1 MRLLRNYSGKMST
14 DLTARADT
22 DHRQKTE
29 SREKLAPDWLRYA
42 LAIAPWLIAL
52 AFVAVEVR
60 RVSGQIA
67 VRYPDFFGWAER
79 AARRDFTNLTHPD
92 WVHGLYPLG
101 YPLLLRLGRELGVDV
116 LRTAFALSIF
126 GGFLGLLGTY
136 RLVRRMTDRWWLA
149 ILTELL
155 QACMAFYLFF
165 ANLDATDML
174 ASGLILC
181 AFPLLLS
188 EKRQRAAAFWAGLL
202 VGLSYL
208 IRYTASV
215 TVAPCVLF
223 LLVPFVVRRD
233 RERLWIAGFFL
244 LGAFI
249 GAFPQFLCSLL
260 IKGNLL
266 YNEQAHNLW
275 FHLRG
280 SADYIYAWHEVPM
293 DIGMLEIIL
302 QQPRVFFTHWWEMFL
317 SYWLTGDG
325 YSVDGFLGIVAL
337 AGFWFTMFHARG
349 DLKPKA
355 RAFFGIYVVGLIALL
370 SMARLDRRFLIT
382 LMPLQVFG
390 SLYFAW
396 SLLPEKVAVRR
407 WQIPVRL
414 PLLLLLCISYL
425 RQPVSFMT
433 SNHGD
438 EALVEV
444 SNTLHAAG
452 MQAADEVFST
462 HVEYH
467 DVASPWKW
475 RYAMAFAL
483 ARDLETREEILGYIQ
498 EHDYRFFIM
507 DKVTGL
513 FIYPTQEG
521 LLNPE
526 NRPPGLTP
534 IYVTGEREAVIYRVE
549 GPQWSPP
556 TSISATLENG
566 IALTGY
572 ELYQSLDQPPGRGH
586 RMGLYL
592 HWYTSA
598 PIPQFLKVFVHVFNS
613 DGQLVTQHD
622 SVPALWTY
630 PVDRWAVG
638 ETVVDF
644 HPLPFAPD
652 AGPGPLT
659 VQVGFYDAGTG
670 VRVPVQAAEETSGDA
685 IVVTQFTLE

>member
-1 MRLLRNYSGKMST
+1 MSA
-14 DLTARADT
+14 DLTVQT
-22 DHRQKTE
+22 DAVLGQNVRL
-29 SREKLAPDWLRYA
+29 RDRLAVDWPRYA
-42 LAIAPWLIAL
+42 QAIAPWLIAL
-52 AFVAVEVR
+52 TFVAVLIR
-60 RVSGQIA
+60 RVSNQIA

-79 AARRDFTNLTHPD
+79 AARLDFTNLAHPD

-101 YPLLLRLGRELGVDV
+101 YPLLLRLGHELGVDV

-136 RLVRRMTDRWWLA
+136 WLVRRMTDRWWLA

-188 EKRQRAAAFWAGLL
+188 EKRRRSAAFWAGLL

-208 IRYTASV
+208 IRYTASM
-215 TVAPCVLF
+215 TVVPCVLF
-223 LLVPFVVRRD
+223 LLIPFVLRRD
-233 RERLWIAGFFL
+233 RESLWITGFFL
-244 LGAFI
+244 LGAFL
-249 GAFPQFLCSLL
+249 GAFPQFLCSFLV
-260 IKGNLL
+260 KGNPF
-266 YNEQAHNLW
+266 YNEQPHNLW

-280 SADYIYAWHEVPM
+280 SSDYIYAWHEVPM
-293 DIGMLEIIL
+293 DIGMLEVIRA
-302 QQPRVFFTHWWEMFL
+302 QPRAFFTHWWQTFL
-317 SYWLTGDG
+317 SYWRTSEG
-325 YSVDGFLGIVAL
+325 YSVDGFLGTLAM
-337 AGFWFTMFHARG
+337 AGFWFTLLYARG

-355 RAFFGIYVVGLIALL
+355 RTFFGIYVVGLIALL
-370 SMARLDRRFLIT
+370 ALARLDRRFLIT
-382 LMPLQVFG
+382 LMPLQVFA
-390 SLYFAW
+390 SLYFLW
-396 SLLPEKVAVRR
+396 SLLPEKATVRR

-414 PLLLLLCISYL
+414 PLLLLLCIPYL
-425 RQPVSFMT
+425 PQPFSFMR

-452 MQAADEVFST
+452 MQAAGEVFST
-462 HVEYH
+462 HVDYH

-498 EHDYRFFIM
+498 EHGYRFFIM
-507 DKVTGL
+507 DKTTGL
-513 FIYPTQEG
+513 FLYPTQEA

-534 IYVTGEREAVIYRVE
+534 IYVPDERQAIIYRVE
-549 GPQWSPP
+549 GPQWAAPVP
-556 TSISATLENG
+556 IAATLENG

-572 ELYQSLDQPPGRGH
+572 ELYQSADQPLGRGH
-586 RMGLYL
+586 RVGLYL
-592 HWYTSA
+592 HWRTLV
-598 PIPQFLKVFVHVFNS
+598 PISQYLKVFVHVFNA
-613 DGQLVTQHD
+613 DGQLVAQHD
-622 SVPALWTY
+622 SIPVLWTH
-630 PVDRWAVG
+630 PVERWAVG

-644 HPLPFAPD
+644 HPVLLTPD
-652 AGPGPLT
+652 AGTGPFT
-659 VQVGFYDAGTG
+659 VQVGFYDPATG
-670 VRVPVQAAEETSGDA
+670 ARIPVQAAEKTLNDA
-685 IVVTQFTLE
+685 VVVTQFEIE

>member
-1 MRLLRNYSGKMST
+1 MVTT
-14 DLTARADT
+14 DLPVRADT
-22 DHRQKTE
+22 DHPQETG
-29 SREKLAPDWLRYA
+29 SRAKLVEHWSRYA
-42 LAIAPWLIAL
+42 QAIAPWLIAL
-52 AFVAVEVR
+52 AFVAVEIR
-60 RVSGQIA
+60 RVWGQIA

-79 AARRDFTNLTHPD
+79 ASRLDFTNLAHPD

-126 GGFLGLLGTY
+126 GGFLGLLGAY
-136 RLVRRMTDRWWLA
+136 WLVRRMTGRWWLA
-149 ILTELL
+149 LLTELL

-165 ANLDATDML
+165 GNLDATDML

-188 EKRQRAAAFWAGLL
+188 EKRQRAAAFGAGLL

-208 IRYTASV
+208 IRYTASL
-215 TVAPCVLF
+215 TVAACALF
-223 LLVPFVVRRD
+223 LLLPFIMRRD
-233 RERLWIAGFFL
+233 RESLWSLAFFL

-260 IKGNLL
+260 VKRNPL

-275 FHLRG
+275 FHLRD
-280 SADYIYAWHEVPM
+280 SSDYIYDWHEVPM
-293 DIGMLEIIL
+293 DIGMLEVIL
-302 QQPRVFFTHWWEMFL
+302 GQPKAFFSHWWEMFL

-325 YSVDGFLGIVAL
+325 YSVDGLLGMLAQ
-337 AGFWFTMFHARG
+337 AGFWFALLFTRG

-355 RAFFGIYVVGLIALL
+355 RALFGIYSVGLIALL
-370 SMARLDRRFLIT
+370 SMVRLDRRFLIT

-396 SLLPEKVAVRR
+396 SLLPEKTTVRR
-407 WQIPVRL
+407 RQIPLRL
-414 PLLLLLCISYL
+414 PLLLLLCVPYL
-425 RQPVSFMT
+425 RQPVSFML

-444 SNTLHAAG
+444 SNMLHAAG
-452 MQAADEVFST
+452 MQAAGEVFST
-462 HVEYH
+462 NVDYH

-483 ARDLETREEILGYIQ
+483 ARDLKTQEEILGYIH
-498 EHDYRFFIM
+498 EHGYRFFIM
-507 DKVTGL
+507 DKATGL
-513 FIYPTQEG
+513 FLYPTQEG

-526 NRPPGLTP
+526 NRFSGLTP
-534 IYVTGEREAVIYRVE
+534 IYVPNEREAVVYRVE
-549 GPQWSPP
+549 GPQWAAP
-556 TSISATLENG
+556 TPISATLQNG

-572 ELYQSLDQPPGRGH
+572 ELYQSADQPPGSGQRV
-586 RMGLYL
+586 GLYL
-592 HWYTSA
+592 HWRTSA
-598 PIPQFLKVFVHVFNS
+598 PVAQFLKVFVHVLGA

-644 HPLPFAPD
+644 HPLLFGPD
-652 AGPGPLT
+652 AGSGPFTIL
-659 VQVGFYDAGTG
+659 VGFYDGNSGA
-670 VRVPVQAAEETSGDA
+670 RIPVQAAERMSNDA
-685 IVVTQFTLE
+685 IVVTQVMLE

>member
-1 MRLLRNYSGKMST
+1 VAT
-14 DLTARADT
+14 DLPVSVDAGQAQPATF
-22 DHRQKTE
+22 
-29 SREKLAPDWLRYA
+29 REKLALDWARYA
-42 LAIAPWLIAL
+42 QAVAPWLIAL
-52 AFVAVEVR
+52 AFVVVEIR
-60 RVSGQIA
+60 RVWYQIA

-79 AARRDFTNLTHPD
+79 AARLDFTNLAHPD

-136 RLVRRMTDRWWLA
+136 WLVYRMTERRWLA
-149 ILTELL
+149 LLTELL
-155 QACMAFYLFF
+155 QACMVFYLFY

-188 EKRQRAAAFWAGLL
+188 EKRRRAASFWAGLL

-208 IRYTASV
+208 IRYTASM
-215 TVAPCVLF
+215 TVVPCVLF
-223 LLVPFVVRRD
+223 LLLPFILRRD
-233 RERLWIAGFFL
+233 RQSLWIAGFFL

-249 GAFPQFLCSLL
+249 GAFPQFLCSFL
-260 IKGNLL
+260 IKGTPF

-280 SADYIYAWHEVPM
+280 SSDYIYAWHEVPK
-293 DIGMLEIIL
+293 DIGMLEVIRA
-302 QQPRVFFTHWWEMFL
+302 QPRVFFTHWWQTFL
-317 SYWLTGDG
+317 SYWRTSEG
-325 YSVDGFLGIVAL
+325 YSVDGFLGTFAM
-337 AGFWFTMFHARG
+337 AGFWFVLLYTRG

-355 RAFFGIYVVGLIALL
+355 RTFFAIYTVGYIALL
-370 SMARLDRRFLIT
+370 AMARLDRRFLIT

-396 SLLPEKVAVRR
+396 SLLPEKVPVRR
-407 WQIPVRL
+407 RQIPLRL
-414 PLLLLLCISYL
+414 PLLLLLCIPYVL
-425 RQPVSFMT
+425 QPFSFMV

-498 EHDYRFFIM
+498 QHGYRFFIM
-507 DKVTGL
+507 DKTTGL
-513 FIYPTQEG
+513 FIYPTQEA

-526 NRPPGLTP
+526 NRAPGLTP
-534 IYVTGEREAVIYRVE
+534 IYIPAEREAVIYRVE
-549 GPQWSPP
+549 GPQWAAP
-556 TSISATLENG
+556 TAISATLTNS
-566 IALTGY
+566 ITLTGY
-572 ELYQSLDQPPGRGH
+572 ELYQSADQPPGRGH
-586 RMGLYL
+586 RVGLYL
-592 HWYTSA
+592 HWRASSPVTQS
-598 PIPQFLKVFVHVFNS
+598 LKVFVHVFNAA
-613 DGQLVTQHD
+613 GQLVTQHD

-630 PVDRWAVG
+630 PVERWAVG

-644 HPLPFAPD
+644 HPLLFTPEVGQGPF
-652 AGPGPLT
+652 T
-659 VQVGFYDAGTG
+659 VRVGCYDAGTG
-670 VRVPVQAAEETSGDA
+670 ARVPVQAAAAMLEDA
-685 IVVTQFTLE
+685 IVVTQLTLE

>member
-1 MRLLRNYSGKMST
+1 MVT
-14 DLTARADT
+14 DLPVHTDVAHHQTAALRD
-22 DHRQKTE
+22 
-29 SREKLAPDWLRYA
+29 KLAANWPRYA
-42 LAIAPWLIAL
+42 QAIAPWLIAL
-52 AFVAVEVR
+52 TFVGVLIR

-79 AARRDFTNLTHPD
+79 AARLDFTNLAHPD
-92 WVHGLYPLG
+92 WVYGLYPLG

-136 RLVRRMTDRWWLA
+136 WLIRRMTDRWWLA

-155 QACMAFYLFF
+155 QACMVFYLFF

-181 AFPLLLS
+181 AFPLLLV
-188 EKRQRAAAFWAGLL
+188 EKRRRSAAFWAGLL

-208 IRYTASV
+208 IRYTASM
-215 TVAPCVLF
+215 TVVPCALF
-223 LLVPFVVRRD
+223 LLLPFVLRRD
-233 RERLWIAGFFL
+233 RESLWIAGSFL

-260 IKGNLL
+260 VKGNPL

-280 SADYIYAWHEVPM
+280 SSDYIYAWHEVPK
-293 DIGMLEIIL
+293 DIGMLEVIRA
-302 QQPRVFFTHWWEMFL
+302 QPRVFFTHWWQTFL
-317 SYWLTGDG
+317 SYWRTSEG
-325 YSVDGFLGIVAL
+325 YSVDGFLGTFAM
-337 AGFWFTMFHARG
+337 AGFWFVLLYTRG

-355 RAFFGIYVVGLIALL
+355 RTFFGFYTVGYIALL
-370 SMARLDRRFLIT
+370 AMARLDRRFLIP

-396 SLLPEKVAVRR
+396 SLLPEKVTMRR

-414 PLLLLLCISYL
+414 PLLLLLCIPYL
-425 RQPVSFMT
+425 PQPFTFMV

-438 EALVEV
+438 EAVVEV
-444 SNTLHAAG
+444 SNTLYAAG
-452 MQAADEVFST
+452 MRAANEVFST

-498 EHDYRFFIM
+498 ARGYRFFIM
-507 DKVTGL
+507 DKTTGL

-521 LLNPE
+521 LLHPE
-526 NRPPGLTP
+526 NRAPGLTP
-534 IYVTGEREAVIYRVE
+534 IYIPDEREAVIYRVE
-549 GPQWSPP
+549 GPQWAPP
-556 TSISATLENG
+556 TPLAATLTNG
-566 IALTGY
+566 ITLTGY
-572 ELYQSLDQPPGRGH
+572 ELYQSADQPPGRGH
-586 RMGLYL
+586 RAGLYL
-592 HWYTSA
+592 HWRAAVPVAQS
-598 PIPQFLKVFVHVFNS
+598 LKVFVHVFNA

-622 SVPALWTY
+622 SIPALWTY
-630 PVDRWAVG
+630 PVERWAVE

-644 HPLPFAPD
+644 HPLFFPPDVGLGPF
-652 AGPGPLT
+652 T

-670 VRVPVQAAEETSGDA
+670 ARVPVQMAEQTSDDA
-685 IVVTQFTLE
+685 IVVAQLTLE

>member
-1 MRLLRNYSGKMST
+1 MTALR
-14 DLTARADT
+14 D
-22 DHRQKTE
+22 
-29 SREKLAPDWLRYA
+29 KLAANWPRYA
-42 LAIAPWLIAL
+42 QASAPWLIAL
-52 AFVAVEVR
+52 AFVAVEIR
-60 RVSGQIA
+60 RVWNQIA

-79 AARRDFTNLTHPD
+79 AARLDFTNLTHPD

-136 RLVRRMTDRWWLA
+136 WLVRRMTDRWWLA

-155 QACMAFYLFF
+155 QACMAFYLFY

-188 EKRQRAAAFWAGLL
+188 EKRRRMAGFWAGLL

-208 IRYTASV
+208 IRYTASM
-215 TVAPCVLF
+215 TVVACVLF
-223 LLVPFVVRRD
+223 LLIPFIVRRD
-233 RERLWIAGFFL
+233 RESLWIVGFFL

-249 GAFPQFLCSLL
+249 GAFPQFLCSFLV
-260 IKGNLL
+260 KGNPF
-266 YNEQAHNLW
+266 YNEQPHNLW

-280 SADYIYAWHEVPM
+280 SSDYIYAWHEVPM
-293 DIGMLEIIL
+293 DIGMLEVIR
-302 QQPRVFFTHWWEMFL
+302 QQPGAFVSHWWQTFL
-317 SYWLTGDG
+317 SYWRTSEG
-325 YSVDGFLGIVAL
+325 YSVDGFLGLFAL
-337 AGFWFTMFHARG
+337 AGFWFALLYPCG

-355 RAFFGIYVVGLIALL
+355 RAFLGVYVVGSIALL

-396 SLLPEKVAVRR
+396 SLLPEKVTVRR
-407 WQIPVRL
+407 WKVPVRL
-414 PLLLLLCISYL
+414 PLLLLLCIPYL
-425 RQPVSFMT
+425 LQPFSFMT
-433 SNHGD
+433 SNHD
-438 EALVEV
+438 DAALVEV

-462 HVEYH
+462 HVDYH

-498 EHDYRFFIM
+498 EHGYRFFVM
-507 DKVTGL
+507 DKTTGL
-513 FIYPTQEG
+513 FIYPTQEE

-534 IYVTGEREAVIYRVE
+534 IYIPDEREAVIYRVE
-549 GPQWSPP
+549 GPQWAPP
-556 TSISATLENG
+556 
-566 IALTGY
+566 
-572 ELYQSLDQPPGRGH
+572 R
-586 RMGLYL
+586 R
-592 HWYTSA
+592 
-598 PIPQFLKVFVHVFNS
+598 F
-613 DGQLVTQHD
+613 
-622 SVPALWTY
+622 
-630 PVDRWAVG
+630 R
-638 ETVVDF
+638 
-644 HPLPFAPD
+644 
-652 AGPGPLT
+652 
-659 VQVGFYDAGTG
+659 
-670 VRVPVQAAEETSGDA
+670 RR
-685 IVVTQFTLE
+685 